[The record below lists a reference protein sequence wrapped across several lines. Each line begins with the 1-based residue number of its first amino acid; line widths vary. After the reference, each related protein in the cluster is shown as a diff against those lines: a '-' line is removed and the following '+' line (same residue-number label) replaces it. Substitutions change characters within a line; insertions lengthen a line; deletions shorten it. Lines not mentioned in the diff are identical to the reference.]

1 MAGAVT
7 VGATLRAGWP
17 VLVIP
22 SAINMPIF
30 LLLALMHE
38 PGEPLLD
45 AAWTGIVTGE
55 RRVVETNVFSRVD
68 YSPGADLIDVHFQ
81 LTKWCMWKWRRW
93 LGPSNPRPL

>member
-55 RRVVETNVFSRVD
+55 RRVYTAGAYRAVFGLCLAVAVGAVALAACVTETRCRNVWTS
-68 YSPGADLIDVHFQ
+68 G
-81 LTKWCMWKWRRW
+81 
-93 LGPSNPRPL
+93 